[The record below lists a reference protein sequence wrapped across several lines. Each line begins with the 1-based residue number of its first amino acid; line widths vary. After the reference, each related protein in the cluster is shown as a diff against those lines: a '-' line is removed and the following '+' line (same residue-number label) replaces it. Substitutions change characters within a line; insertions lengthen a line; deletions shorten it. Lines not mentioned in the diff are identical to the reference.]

1 MYLILKKS
9 KIHNYQDFSREISEQ
24 RQHRFIIFSRFRGL
38 ALLVISKKNLEEI
51 YADCFET
58 ASTQIQPT
66 SEKLNWLTEKNSAS
80 FLYFQWSI
88 YTNNYKKIPVLVV
101 LHFEKTG

>member
-24 RQHRFIIFSRFRGL
+24 RHLRFIIFSRFRGL

-51 YADCFET
+51 YADCPET

-66 SEKLNWLTEKNSAS
+66 SEKLNWLTEKNSKS
-80 FLYFQWSI
+80 FLYFHWSI
-88 YTNNYKKIPVLVV
+88 GYTYIPIIIKRLQSW
-101 LHFEKTG
+101 

>member
-24 RQHRFIIFSRFRGL
+24 RHLRFIIFSRFRGL

-51 YADCFET
+51 YADRLET

-66 SEKLNWLTEKNSAS
+66 SEKLNWLTEKNSKS
-80 FLYFQWSI
+80 FLYFHWSI
-88 YTNNYKKIPVLVV
+88 AYTYIPIIIKKLQSW
-101 LHFEKTG
+101 